1 MIKLRKI
8 TYLISGTLILL
19 SLISIAV
26 FRFNFGIDFTGGTIM
41 EIEYAAERP
50 SIDQIKTALKGF
62 QVGDIKLQPTGDTA
76 YILRFKDI
84 DEDTHQ
90 KILSS
95 LSFDSFKAE
104 EKRFDSIGPVIGSEL
119 KRRAL
124 YAVGLAA
131 IMIILYIAFAFRKVS
146 ALKTSQFKNLSS
158 FKFGVIA
165 VVALMHDVIIPTGI
179 FSVLGQFKGVEIDS
193 LFVTAILTI
202 LGFSVHDTIVVFDR
216 IRENLLKNPS
226 KNFEET
232 VDKSVKETIIR
243 SINTSFTVLLVLVAL
258 FIFGGETTKFFSLA
272 LILGIFFGTYS
283 SIFLASPLL
292 VSWLNFSNRR
302 LAKN

>member
-1 MIKLRKI
+1 MIKYRKI
-8 TYLISGTLILL
+8 TYLISGILVLL
-19 SLISIAV
+19 SIISIAV

-41 EIEYAAERP
+41 EIEYSTEKP

-90 KILSS
+90 KIFAVLN
-95 LSFDSFKAE
+95 FDSFKAE

-119 KRRAL
+119 KQRAL
-124 YAVGLAA
+124 MAVGLAA

-146 ALKTSQFKNLSS
+146 ALKSSQFKNLSS

-179 FSVLGQFKGVEIDS
+179 FSILGQFKGVEIDS

-216 IRENLLKNPS
+216 IRENLIKNPS

-232 VDKSVKETIIR
+232 VDKSVKETIVR
-243 SINTSFTVLLVLVAL
+243 SVNTSFTVLLVLAAL
-258 FIFGGETTKFFSLA
+258 FVFGGETTKFFSLA

-292 VSWLNFSNRR
+292 VSWLNFSNRKIR
-302 LAKN
+302 N

>member
-8 TYLISGTLILL
+8 TYLISGVLVLL
-19 SLISIAV
+19 SIISIAI

-41 EIEYAAERP
+41 EIEYKAERP

-76 YILRFKDI
+76 YILRFRDI

-90 KILSS
+90 KIISALN
-95 LSFDSFKAE
+95 FDSFKAE

-119 KRRAL
+119 KQRAL
-124 YAVGLAA
+124 TAVLLAA

-272 LILGIFFGTYS
+272 LILGVFFGTYS

-292 VSWLNFSNRR
+292 VSWLNFSNRKI
-302 LAKN
+302 KN

>member
-8 TYLISGTLILL
+8 TYLISGTLVLL
-19 SLISIAV
+19 SIISIAV

-50 SIDQIKTALKGF
+50 SIGQIKTALKGF
-62 QVGDIKLQPTGDTA
+62 QVGDIKLQPTGNTA

-90 KILSS
+90 KIISALN
-95 LSFDSFKAE
+95 FDSFKTE

-119 KRRAL
+119 KERAL
-124 YAVGLAA
+124 TAVLLAA

-193 LFVTAILTI
+193 LFVTAVLTI

-232 VDKSVKETIIR
+232 VDKSVKETIVR
-243 SINTSFTVLLVLVAL
+243 SVNTSFTVLLVLVAL

-302 LAKN
+302 IKN